1 MAASHQP
8 IGEGDL
14 SVLDRSGAD
23 PAVTTCTLHV
33 CTTCRRAR
41 ADLPEGYD
49 KPGAALAAALEK
61 RIEGSGAAIAVEAV
75 ECLSVCKRPCTVA
88 LSGEGK
94 WTYVYGDLD
103 PQDAVETLI
112 AFAGQYRASPDGVVP
127 WRERPEIIRKSVVA
141 RIPPLSTARPAR

>member
-1 MAASHQP
+1 MCSSHEP
-8 IGEGDL
+8 VGEGDL
-14 SVLDRSGAD
+14 SLLARSGPG
-23 PAVTTCTLHV
+23 PAAAPCTIHV

-41 ADLPEGYD
+41 ADLPDGYD
-49 KPGAALAAALEK
+49 KPGAALAAALAA
-61 RIEGSGAAIAVEAV
+61 RLEGSDTAISVEPV

-112 AFAGQYRASPDGVVP
+112 SFARQYGASRDGVVP
-127 WRERPEIIRKSVVA
+127 WRERPETIRKSVVA
-141 RIPPLSTARPAR
+141 RIPPLSIARQPS